1 MNTQKA
7 KENLIR
13 LGMIQNTIQL
23 MKELDRQHGFN
34 TFNKEKLAQ
43 LESEADSLY
52 EAITGRAKKLNG

>member
-1 MNTQKA
+1 MTTKQL
-7 KENLIR
+7 KENIIR
-13 LGMIQNTIQL
+13 MEMIKNTIQL
-23 MKELDRQHGFN
+23 MKELDRRHGFN

>member
-1 MNTQKA
+1 MSTQKA

-34 TFNKEKLAQ
+34 TVNKEKLLQ
-43 LESEADSLY
+43 LESEADFLY
-52 EAITGRAKKLNG
+52 KEIKNDEKS